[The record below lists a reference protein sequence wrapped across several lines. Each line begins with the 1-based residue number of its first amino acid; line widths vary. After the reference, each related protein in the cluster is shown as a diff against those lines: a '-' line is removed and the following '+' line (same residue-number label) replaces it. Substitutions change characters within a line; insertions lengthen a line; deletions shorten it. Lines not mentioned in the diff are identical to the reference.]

1 MPNTAPGNAPE
12 LAVVDPVWAATRK
25 QASELAA
32 HEPMLASYLHA
43 TILNHDKLSGALSY
57 HLSNKIG
64 GGDVTPMSVRQLI
77 DEAFQAD
84 PSIGEAVRAD
94 MAAVMDRD
102 PACLTFVQVLL
113 YFKGF
118 HALQTYRIAHWLW
131 KEGREGMAQ
140 FFQSLS
146 SETFNVDIHPGA
158 RIGRGVMID
167 HATGVVIGETAVVD
181 DDVSIL
187 HGVTLG
193 GTGKEQG
200 DRHPKVRRGVLIG
213 AGAKV
218 LGNIVIGESARIA
231 AGSVVVKDVAPHCT
245 VAGVPAKVLACEDCE
260 QPSHTMNQ
268 LIDPDAPQF
277 LADGI

>member
-1 MPNTAPGNAPE
+1 
-12 LAVVDPVWAATRK
+12 
-25 QASELAA
+25 
-32 HEPMLASYLHA
+32 MLASFLHA
-43 TILNHDKLSGALSY
+43 TILNHDRLSGALSY
-57 HLSNKIG
+57 QLSNKLG
-64 GGDVTPMSVRQLI
+64 GGDLTPMSLRQLI
-77 DEAFQAD
+77 DEAFDAD
-84 PSIGEAVRAD
+84 PSIGNAVRAD
-94 MAAVMDRD
+94 MSAVFDRD
-102 PACLTFVQVLL
+102 PACRTFVQVLL

-118 HALQTYRIAHWLW
+118 QALQTYRIAHWLW
-131 KEGREGMAQ
+131 HQNRHGMAL
-140 FFQSLS
+140 FFQSLC
-146 SETFNVDIHPGA
+146 SEKFGVDIHPA
-158 RIGRGVMID
+158 AKIGRGVMID

-231 AGSVVVKDVAPHCT
+231 SGSVVLKDVRAHCT
-245 VAGVPAKVLACEDCE
+245 VAGVPAKVLSCDDCE

-268 LIDPDAPQF
+268 LIDPEAPEF